1 MSTTEQSKQD
11 RLKAANEFIQ
21 VIAGC
26 GHKYFLHEDSGVIA
40 RLDLDPDPE
49 GKVWIIDEFTLK
61 RVNTHKNNDWPGFNH
76 GGGLR
81 AFIQSVRDFIV
92 SGSMMRAQYF
102 TPTQPGES
110 KNNYWGYEDE
120 ALLAVR
126 EAGIRLGLVTEPPTA
141 VA

>member
-40 RLDLDPDPE
+40 RLDLDPE
-49 GKVWIIDEFTLK
+49 GKVWIIDEYTLK
-61 RVNTHKNNDWPGFNH
+61 RVNTHNDNDWPGFNH

-81 AFIQSVRDFIV
+81 AFIQSVRNFIV
-92 SGSMMRAQYF
+92 SGSTIRAKYF
-102 TPTQPGES
+102 TPTKPGEL
-110 KNNYWGYEDE
+110 KNNHWGYEDE
-120 ALLAVR
+120 ALLVVR
-126 EAGIRLGLVTEPPTA
+126 EAGIRLGLVTEPAAA
-141 VA
+141 VE

>member
-26 GHKYFLHEDSGVIA
+26 GRKFFLHKDSGVIA
-40 RLDLDPDPE
+40 RLDLDPE
-49 GKVWIIDEFTLK
+49 GKVWITDEYTRK
-61 RVNTHKNNDWPGFNH
+61 RINTHSEKTWHGFNH

-81 AFIQSVRDFIV
+81 DFIQAVRDFIV
-92 SGSMMRAQYF
+92 RGDTIRVQYF
-102 TPTQPGES
+102 SPTPPGEL
-110 KNNYWGYEDE
+110 KNNHWGYEDE
-120 ALLAVR
+120 ALLTVR
-126 EAGIRLGLVTEPPTA
+126 EEGIRLGLVTEPAAA